1 MRVNPRFETLAPRS
15 LMRVS
20 VRVARTAFF
29 VPMTDLDTSTPLGRA
44 FAARSSGFLQDEVEG
59 LDRRDFLYGG
69 AVAVVFLIV
78 PIVVIPTMTST
89 IVSAWA
95 DRALDT
101 QRSNLRQNRP
111 EVQESSVRV
120 ADYYRQRG
128 VGGPELSAMTS
139 TVLGGFVK
147 VEAVAHS
154 IQSGMRFL
162 SLIVGGGGRSR
173 RPGGGAGSRRRART
187 GRPPGSHSK
196 RGRVGEGGAEAA
208 ATLYDL
214 DNPSPGASAS
224 RHRRQGKGGIRQV
237 HRG

>member
-1 MRVNPRFETLAPRS
+1 
-15 LMRVS
+15 MRVS

-214 DNPSPGASAS
+214 DNPSPVASAS
-224 RHRRQGKGGIRQV
+224 RHRRQGKGSTRQV